1 MQGWPEDFWGKNP
14 RTHHVCFDRDRWVC
28 FSIFYFFWRLV
39 GLRTGEP
46 SGEGIAPATIFSD
59 ALADGDADAVE
70 EWTSRLAGPC
80 NASSIDESDRPSGP
94 NESGVISIARRFIPN
109 GEN

>member
-1 MQGWPEDFWGKNP
+1 MITTIPLCKLRLSATNVKSSAHLHEAATGRDFVSALHA
-14 RTHHVCFDRDRWVC
+14 THAIFARLQDRA
-28 FSIFYFFWRLV
+28 S
-39 GLRTGEP
+39 
-46 SGEGIAPATIFSD
+46 S
-59 ALADGDADAVE
+59 ADGDADAVE